1 LPDGQVV
8 NTASASAK
16 AGPLSVV
23 VASNTATAG
32 VKTSKGVFA
41 NKPVILG
48 RVYID
53 NNDNNSFETGIDT
66 PLAGARVYLSDGR
79 YAITD
84 SLGRYNITDL
94 ESDGVYALRLDPI
107 TVPYQ
112 PKPEP
117 DDEGQPGN
125 RKVRVP
131 GGGISIEDFPLYPN
145 RASIVKARATTVTR
159 GPVQVV
165 KSLVQGGAGYAITMT
180 ITLTAPVQ
188 NLAITDPLPIGATRG
203 NAILTNSNSAT
214 LVSLL
219 ENDVFKIPGI
229 LEAGTY
235 QLIYPIFTALL
246 PENVVTDPSIS
257 FEEVIR

>member
-1 LPDGQVV
+1 
-8 NTASASAK
+8 
-16 AGPLSVV
+16 
-23 VASNTATAG
+23 
-32 VKTSKGVFA
+32 
-41 NKPVILG
+41 
-48 RVYID
+48 VYID

-94 ESDGVYALRLDPI
+94 ESEGVYALRLDPI

-145 RASIVKARATTVTR
+145 RAAIVKARATTITR

-180 ITLTAPVQ
+180 ITLSAPVQ
-188 NLAITDPLPIGATRG
+188 NLSITDPLPPGATRG
-203 NAILTNSNSAT
+203 SAIFTSSDGNALIGM
-214 LVSLL
+214 L
-219 ENDVFKIPGI
+219 ENDVFKVPGI
-229 LEAGTY
+229 LEAGVY
-235 QLIYPIFTALL
+235 KLSYPIFSALP